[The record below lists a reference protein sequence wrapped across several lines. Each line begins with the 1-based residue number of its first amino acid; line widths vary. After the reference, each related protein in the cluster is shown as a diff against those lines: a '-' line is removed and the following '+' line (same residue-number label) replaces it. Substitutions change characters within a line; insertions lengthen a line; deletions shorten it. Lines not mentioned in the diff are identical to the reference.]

1 MAGNIKG
8 ITIEIGGNTQKLS
21 AALKQVNKESKDMQ
35 SELKKVEKLLKL
47 DPTNTE
53 LLAQKQ
59 EILTG
64 AIEATE
70 ERLQAL
76 QKAGEKAHAQL
87 ANGEISKEEFW
98 ELQREIIK
106 AEQELDGL
114 KNAATEASGS
124 LDKLASNLSGVGGQ
138 LSDIGGKMSA
148 GVTAPIVAG
157 FTLAVEGTRELRG
170 DLAKLKTNV
179 DTAGGSIEKTN
190 EALEYLEAVTGETD
204 SNVEALSNL
213 LQAGFTDN
221 QLLQAV
227 DALSGAVIKFPDT
240 LKIEGLADGLEETLA
255 TGAGVGPF
263 AEMIERLGYN
273 LDDFNTGLEEASK
286 QGEQTQYVLD
296 FLANTGLADVNQ
308 KFKENNQTI
317 VDGAAARLQLQQQ
330 MAEIGNSVEPIM
342 TNITALIAGL
352 LAGFNELDSGT
363 QQVILVIVALVAAIG
378 PMLTMFGLSANG
390 ISAIIA
396 LLPTITA
403 GLSTLGGAF
412 SFLDTPV
419 GASIAAITALI
430 AIFAVL
436 WATNEEFRDN
446 FTELW
451 NNIEDFVRTTMADTT
466 ELFSAAFDAILLLLS
481 AFIKLAKGDFS
492 GFLQDIITLITQAI
506 PRMYQA
512 GKDLFNNMWTGMQEI
527 WASLQTWVANAC
539 DWLLNKLMF
548 WRKTQDEMAS
558 DGADGSH
565 AMGLSYVPF
574 DGYRAILHEGEAV
587 LTKAENREYRE
598 GGSGGGGNIV
608 VTQNFY
614 DKQNN
619 PVQQQRQA
627 VREMR
632 KLKQVMA

>member
-21 AALKQVNKESKDMQ
+21 TALKQVNKESKDMQ

-70 ERLQAL
+70 ERLKAL

-87 ANGEISKEEFW
+87 ANGEISRETFR
-98 ELQREIIK
+98 ELQREIIR

-114 KNAATEASGS
+114 RSAAAETSNS
-124 LDKLASNLSGVGGQ
+124 LGKLASNLSGVGNQ
-138 LSDIGGKMSA
+138 LTDIGGKLTA
-148 GVTAPIVAG
+148 GVTAPIAAG

-179 DTAGGSIEKTN
+179 DTAGGSIELTT

-221 QLLQAV
+221 QLLEAV

-273 LDDFNTGLEEASK
+273 LDDFNAGLAEASK
-286 QGEQTQYVLD
+286 RGEQTQYVLD

-308 KFKENNQTI
+308 QFKENNQTI
-317 VDGAAARLQLQQQ
+317 VDGAAARLQLQEQ
-330 MAEIGNSVEPIM
+330 MAQIGNMLEPVMTSV
-342 TNITALIAGL
+342 TALIAGIL
-352 LAGFNELDSGT
+352 SKFNELDSGT
-363 QQVILVIVALVAAIG
+363 QQVILVIVALIAAIG
-378 PMLTMFGLSANG
+378 PLLTMFGLTANG
-390 ISAIIA
+390 IAAMIT

-412 SFLDTPV
+412 AFLATPI

-446 FTELW
+446 FSALW
-451 NNIEDFVRTTMADTT
+451 NNIKEFVRTTMADVA
-466 ELFSAAFDAILLLLS
+466 ELFSATFDTVMLLLG
-481 AFIKLAKGDFS
+481 AFIKLAKRDFS
-492 GFLQDIITLITQAI
+492 GFLNDIILLVTQAI

-512 GKDLFNNMWTGMQEI
+512 GKDLFNHMWSGMQEI

-539 DWLLNKLMF
+539 DWLLSKLMF
-548 WRKTQDEMAS
+548 WRQTQDEMAS

-587 LTKAENREYRE
+587 LTKAENRAYRE
-598 GGSGGGGNIV
+598 NESGSGGNIT

-614 DKQNN
+614 DKQDN
-619 PVQQQRQA
+619 PVKQQRQA
-627 VREMR
+627 MRELR
-632 KLKQVMA
+632 RLKRVMA

>member
-76 QKAGEKAHAQL
+76 QKAGENAHAQL
-87 ANGEISKEEFW
+87 ANGEISKEEFR

-114 KNAATEASGS
+114 KNAAAEASGS

-138 LSDIGGKMSA
+138 LTDIGGKMSA
-148 GVTAPIVAG
+148 GVTAPIAAG

-190 EALEYLEAVTGETD
+190 EALDYLEAVTGETD

-213 LQAGFTDN
+213 LQAGFIDN
-221 QLLQAV
+221 QLLEAV

-273 LDDFNTGLEEASK
+273 LDDFNEGLAKASK
-286 QGEQTQYVLD
+286 NGEQTQYILD

-317 VDGAAARLQLQQQ
+317 VDGAAARLELQQQ
-330 MAEIGNSVEPIM
+330 MAEIGNTVEPVM
-342 TNITALIAGL
+342 TSVTALIAGI
-352 LAGFNELDSGT
+352 LAKFNELDSGT

-412 SFLDTPV
+412 SFLATPV

-446 FTELW
+446 FTALW
-451 NNIEDFVRTTMADTT
+451 ISISDFVRTTMADVS
-466 ELFSAAFDAILLLLS
+466 ELFSSAFDAILLLLK

-512 GKDLFNNMWTGMQEI
+512 GKDLFNNMWQGMQEI
-527 WASLQTWVANAC
+527 WTSLKTWVSDAC
-539 DWLLNKLMF
+539 DWLLSKLMF
-548 WRKTQDEMAS
+548 WRQSQAEMAS
-558 DGADGSH
+558 GGADGSH

-598 GGSGGGGNIV
+598 GNSGGGTIV

>member
-87 ANGEISKEEFW
+87 ANGEISREEFR

-114 KNAATEASGS
+114 KAAAAEASGS
-124 LDKLASNLSGVGGQ
+124 LDKLASNLSGVGSQ

-148 GVTAPIVAG
+148 GVTAPIAAG

-190 EALEYLEAVTGETD
+190 EALEYLEAITGETD

-221 QLLQAV
+221 QLLEAV
-227 DALSGAVIKFPDT
+227 NALSGAVIKFPDT

-273 LDDFNTGLEEASK
+273 LDEFNEGLADASER
-286 QGEQTQYVLD
+286 GEQTQYVLD

-308 KFKENNQTI
+308 KFKENNQAI

-330 MAEIGNSVEPIM
+330 IAEIGNSTEPIM
-342 TNITALIAGL
+342 TTITALIAGI
-352 LAGFNELDSGT
+352 LAGFNELDAGT
-363 QQVILVIVALVAAIG
+363 QQVIFVIVALVAAIG
-378 PMLTMFGLSANG
+378 PLLSMFGMSASG

-403 GLSTLGGAF
+403 GLATLGGAF
-412 SFLDTPV
+412 SFLATPI

-436 WATNEEFRDN
+436 WATNEEFRNN

-451 NNIEDFVRTTMADTT
+451 MSIKEFVRTTMADTT
-466 ELFSAAFDAILLLLS
+466 ELFSSAFDAILLLLG

-492 GFLQDIITLITQAI
+492 GFLKDIITLITQAI

-598 GGSGGGGNIV
+598 GVSGGGGNIV

-619 PVQQQRQA
+619 PVKQQRQA

>member
-70 ERLQAL
+70 ERLHAL

-87 ANGEISKEEFW
+87 ANGEISREEFR

-114 KNAATEASGS
+114 KAAAAEASGS
-124 LDKLASNLSGVGGQ
+124 LDKLASNLSGVGSQ
-138 LSDIGGKMSA
+138 LSDIGGKLSA
-148 GVTAPIVAG
+148 GVTAPITAG
-157 FTLAVEGTRELRG
+157 FGLAVEGTRELRG

-190 EALEYLEAVTGETD
+190 EALKYLEAVTGETD

-221 QLLQAV
+221 QLLEAV

-273 LDDFNTGLEEASK
+273 LDDFNAGLEEASK
-286 QGEQTQYVLD
+286 NGEQTQYVLD
-296 FLANTGLADVNQ
+296 FLASTGLADVNQ
-308 KFKENNQTI
+308 QFKENNQTI

-330 MAEIGNSVEPIM
+330 LADIGNSLEPVM
-342 TNITALIAGL
+342 TSVTALIAGI
-352 LAGFNELDSGT
+352 LAKFNELDSGT
-363 QQVILVIVALVAAIG
+363 QQVIFVIVALIAAIG
-378 PMLTMFGLSANG
+378 PLLSMFGLSASG

-396 LLPTITA
+396 LLPTIMT

-412 SFLDTPV
+412 SFLATPV
-419 GASIAAITALI
+419 GASIAAIAALI

-436 WATNEEFRDN
+436 WATNEEFRNN

-451 NNIEDFVRTTMADTT
+451 NNIKDFVGTTMADVS
-466 ELFSAAFDAILLLLS
+466 ELFSSAFDAILLLLS

-512 GKDLFNNMWTGMQEI
+512 GKDLFNHMWTGMQEI
-527 WASLQTWVANAC
+527 WASLKTWVADAC
-539 DWLLNKLMF
+539 DWLLSKLMF
-548 WRKTQDEMAS
+548 WRQSQAEMAS
-558 DGADGSH
+558 GGADGSH

-598 GGSGGGGNIV
+598 SGTGGSGTIV